1 MIGCDTLIYKDLVK
15 NIDTDLN
22 LDKKFNLY
30 SYFDD
35 KDIHKNYGLGLID
48 ADFLLTGY
56 KLDKYDDS
64 EKLINII
71 KKNNI
76 DSVLECFIKINDYFK
91 KNHHILIYSVDNFS
105 SKFDKM
111 KFDFDSKYIYKLSRY
126 LITRSDNVESIKFG
140 ILLLSNLI
148 LSEEDNKMIINL
160 SLCDEFTFYCVYYCI
175 HNMSDKSDLCLLLL
189 TKVFGIGKVFILDEI
204 DNIDEKLE
212 EWLLTDGILN
222 CTMPKYFGIALYERL
237 DFRKI
242 LEEDM
247 SDTKFKGISL
257 IFNHLIAN
265 VKKQEESI
273 DNNIMLFLNQFNNH
287 KDISMSYITLANIYL
302 YSNNNKLKN
311 IVKDIV
317 NKKDFIKKKIKESEE
332 ISDLL
337 NIIYL
342 IDIFKIDV
350 NRNLYHK
357 FIINPYKY
365 TLLMDILINT
375 KYRVKC
381 INLLDESFKDEDDE
395 NYISNLYNILELLS
409 EYPYLNNNFIIRGLN
424 NNDEDIINKSIE
436 VLYEWNRN
444 SDDEIKDTEIY
455 PVLLEVKNKDISK
468 KIIDSIN
475 NLIGD

>member
-1 MIGCDTLIYKDLVK
+1 
-15 NIDTDLN
+15 
-22 LDKKFNLY
+22 
-30 SYFDD
+30 
-35 KDIHKNYGLGLID
+35 
-48 ADFLLTGY
+48 
-56 KLDKYDDS
+56 
-64 EKLINII
+64 
-71 KKNNI
+71 
-76 DSVLECFIKINDYFK
+76 
-91 KNHHILIYSVDNFS
+91 
-105 SKFDKM
+105 
-111 KFDFDSKYIYKLSRY
+111 
-126 LITRSDNVESIKFG
+126 
-140 ILLLSNLI
+140 
-148 LSEEDNKMIINL
+148 
-160 SLCDEFTFYCVYYCI
+160 
-175 HNMSDKSDLCLLLL
+175 
-189 TKVFGIGKVFILDEI
+189 
-204 DNIDEKLE
+204 
-212 EWLLTDGILN
+212 
-222 CTMPKYFGIALYERL
+222 
-237 DFRKI
+237 
-242 LEEDM
+242 
-247 SDTKFKGISL
+247 
-257 IFNHLIAN
+257 LIAN